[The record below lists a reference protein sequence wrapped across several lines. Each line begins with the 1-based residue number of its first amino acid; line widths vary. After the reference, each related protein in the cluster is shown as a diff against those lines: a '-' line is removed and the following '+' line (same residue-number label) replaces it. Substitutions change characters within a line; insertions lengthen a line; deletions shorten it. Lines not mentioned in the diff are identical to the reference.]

1 MIKKVA
7 IVATA
12 SASGE
17 VGGAERF
24 HNGLRDSLCAHD
36 IDARVVPVI
45 PDESSFRAIL
55 QSYLKFYDLDL
66 TKFDGIITTKAPAY
80 VARHPNHV
88 CYLQHTMRAFYDMF
102 DVEFPA
108 ADTSLQEQRKWV
120 HHLDTAALMSPNI
133 KRVFS
138 IGEEVKDRLLEF
150 NGIES
155 EVLYQA
161 TTLTGFRHGAFDYL
175 FMPGRL
181 HRWKR
186 VNLVIEAMA
195 HVRAPVKLLI
205 SGVGE
210 DEAGLK
216 ELAGSNPR
224 IVFLGRVSDDELLD
238 YYADALAVP
247 FVPYREDFGLVAVEA
262 FHSGKPLITCR
273 DSGEPARMTASY
285 DAGLICD
292 PTPETVARAIDTLYA
307 SPAIARKLGENG
319 WLHVRNVSWDTTAK
333 ALVKALGFQSV
344 IP

>member
-1 MIKKVA
+1 MSKKVA
-7 IVATA
+7 IIATA

-17 VGGAERF
+17 MGGAERF
-24 HNGLRDSLCAHD
+24 HAGLRNSLGAYD
-36 IDARVVPVI
+36 VDAKIVPVI
-45 PDESSFRAIL
+45 PDESTFQAIL
-55 QSYLKFYDLDL
+55 QSYLKCYDLDL
-66 TKFDGIITTKAPAY
+66 TMFDGIITTKAPAY

-88 CYLQHTMRAFYDMF
+88 CYLQHTMRYFYDMF

-108 ADTSLQEQRKWV
+108 ADTSLKEQREWV
-120 HHLDTAALMSPNI
+120 QYLHTASLLSPNI
-133 KRVFS
+133 KRVFT
-138 IGEEVKDRLLEF
+138 IGEEVKDRLLKF
-150 NGIES
+150 NGIHS

-186 VNLVIEAMA
+186 VDLVIQAMA
-195 HVRAPVKLLI
+195 YVRAPVQLLI

-216 ELAGSNPR
+216 ELAESNPR
-224 IVFLGRVSDDELLD
+224 IVFLGRVSDGELLN

-262 FHSGKPLITCR
+262 FHSAKPLITCS
-273 DSGEPARMTASY
+273 DSGEPARMTTAY

-292 PTPETVARAIDTLYA
+292 PTPESVARAIDTLYS

-319 WLHVRNVSWDTTAK
+319 WRHVRGTTWDTTAK
-333 ALVKALGFQSV
+333 TIVKALGFQSHAS
-344 IP
+344 